1 MSCKLTYE
9 VNIVIKKSLITLMYE
24 AASIQRW
31 NDHIRPWTGFTELD
45 KQAHKM
51 FYAYV
56 LAKCEGENADM
67 LKLIEGGIFEF
78 FHRIVMTDIKPPIYH
93 KLVKEKGYQIDRWV
107 MSQLEDGMKELG
119 GGFFERME
127 KYFSDPQY
135 SSLEKQILRAAHYH
149 ASNWEFKIIY
159 PMNSQT
165 FGIEQIKSEMAQ
177 GLAACD
183 TFNGFR
189 YFVGSEYLQ
198 QFLSLIGKLR
208 YQQRWAKAERMPQTF
223 VMGHML
229 VVAIL
234 SYFLTLELKNPC
246 KKRLENN
253 FFSGLFHD
261 LPEVLTR
268 DIVSPVKNS
277 VKGLDSIIS
286 EIEEEQMR
294 EIIYPLLPPSWHSEI
309 EYYTQN
315 EFTSKVLTDDEI
327 MMVTTD
333 IINEQYNEDKY
344 SPIDGQL
351 IRCCDHLSAYIEAY
365 MSLSYGIRSEQ
376 MVLGYDHLQE
386 RYRDKT
392 VGGLEIWKLF
402 DYFVL

>member
-1 MSCKLTYE
+1 MIT
-9 VNIVIKKSLITLMYE
+9 KSLISLIYE

-31 NDHIRPWTGFTELD
+31 NDHIRPYTGFTELD

-56 LAKCEGENADM
+56 LAKCEGDNVDM
-67 LKLIEGGIFEF
+67 IKLVEGGIFEF
-78 FHRIVMTDIKPPIYH
+78 FHRIVLTDIKPPIYH
-93 KLVKEKGYQIDRWV
+93 KLVAEKGTQIDKWV
-107 MSQLEDGMKELG
+107 LSTLREDMEQLG

-127 KYFSDPQY
+127 KYYFDEDY
-135 SSLEKQILRAAHYH
+135 SRLEKQILKAAHYH

-159 PMNSQT
+159 PMNTET
-165 FGIEQIKSEMAQ
+165 FGIEQVKREMAQ

-189 YFVGSEYLQ
+189 YFAGSEYLQ

-208 YQQRWAKAERMPQTF
+208 YQQRWAKAVRMPATF

-234 SYFLTLELKNPC
+234 SYFMTMELKDPC
-246 KKRLENN
+246 GERRVNN
-253 FFSGLFHD
+253 FFAGLFHD

-268 DIVSPVKNS
+268 DIVSPVKAS
-277 VKGLDSIIS
+277 VEGLGSIIS
-286 EIEEEQMR
+286 EIEDEQMK
-294 EIIYPLLPPSWHSEI
+294 EIIYPLLPPQWHGTL

-315 EFTSKVLTDDEI
+315 EFASKIIKNGKVEVVTSDA
-327 MMVTTD
+327 
-333 IINEQYNEDKY
+333 INELYNDDHFR
-344 SPIDGQL
+344 PVDGEL

-365 MSLSYGIRSEQ
+365 MSLSYGIKSEQ
-376 MVLGYDHLQE
+376 MQQGYDHLTG
-386 RYRDKT
+386 RYEGKFI
-392 VGGLEIWKLF
+392 GGIDCGQLF
-402 DYFVL
+402 KYYELN

>member
-1 MSCKLTYE
+1 MI
-9 VNIVIKKSLITLMYE
+9 NKSLITLMYE

-56 LAKCEGENADM
+56 LARCEGESVDM
-67 LKLIEGGIFEF
+67 IRLIEGGIFEF

-93 KLVKEKGYQIDRWV
+93 KLVKEKGFQIDKWV
-107 MSQLEDGMKELG
+107 ITQLEEGMKDIG
-119 GGFFERME
+119 GGFFERM
-127 KYFSDPQY
+127 KRYYSDKDY
-135 SSLEKQILRAAHYH
+135 AALEKQILRAAHYH
-149 ASNWEFKIIY
+149 ATNWEFKIIY

-165 FGIEQIKSEMAQ
+165 FGIEQVKNEMVQ

-183 TFNGFR
+183 TFMGFR
-189 YFVGSEYLQ
+189 YFAGSEYLQ

-208 YQQRWAKAERMPQTF
+208 YQQRWSKAERMPQTY

-234 SYFLTLELKNPC
+234 SYFLTLELDKPC

-253 FFSGLFHD
+253 FFAGLFHD

-277 VKGLDSIIS
+277 VQGLDSIIS
-286 EIEEEQMR
+286 EIEDEQMR
-294 EIIYPLLPPSWHSEI
+294 EVIYPLLPPDWHKDI

-315 EFTSKVLTDDEI
+315 EFDSKVVENGDLLLTD
-327 MMVTTD
+327 TD
-333 IINEQYNEDKY
+333 TINEKYNDDKFN
-344 SPIDGQL
+344 PMDGQL

-365 MSLSYGIRSEQ
+365 MSLNYGIRSEQ
-376 MVLGYDHLQE
+376 MVLGYDHLHE
-386 RYRDKT
+386 KYKNKV
-392 VGGLEIWKLF
+392 VGGLDIGRLYG
-402 DYFVL
+402 YFELK

>member
-1 MSCKLTYE
+1 M
-9 VNIVIKKSLITLMYE
+9 IKKSLITLMYE

-56 LAKCEGENADM
+56 LAKCEGKNVDM
-67 LKLIEGGIFEF
+67 IRLIEGGIFEF

-93 KLVKEKGYQIDRWV
+93 KLVKEKGWQIDLWV
-107 MSQLEDGMKELG
+107 MSQLKKPLGEIG

-127 KYFSDPQY
+127 KYYAKPEY
-135 SSLEKQILRAAHYH
+135 AELEKKILKAAHYH

-159 PMNSQT
+159 PMNTET
-165 FGIEQIKSEMAQ
+165 FGIDQVKREMAQ

-189 YFVGSEYLQ
+189 YFAGSEYLQ
-198 QFLSLIGKLR
+198 EFLSLIGKLR
-208 YQQRWAKAERMPQTF
+208 YQQRWSKAERMPQTF

-234 SYFLTLELKNPC
+234 SYFLTLELVSPC
-246 KKRLENN
+246 RKRLENN
-253 FFSGLFHD
+253 FFAGLFHD

-286 EIEEEQMR
+286 EIEDEQMR
-294 EIIYPLLPPSWHSEI
+294 EIIYPLLPPEWHREI

-315 EFTSKVLTDDEI
+315 EFDSKVKTEDEI
-327 MMVTTD
+327 LMVTTD
-333 IINEQYNEDKY
+333 DINEQYNNDKFN
-344 SPIDGQL
+344 PIDGQL
-351 IRCCDHLSAYIEAY
+351 IRCADHLSAYIEAY
-365 MSLSYGIRSEQ
+365 MSLNYGIRSEQ
-376 MVLGYDHLQE
+376 MVLGYDHLKE
-386 RYRDKT
+386 KYNNKV
-392 VGGLEIWKLF
+392 VGGLNIGQLF
-402 DYFVL
+402 DYFEL

>member
-1 MSCKLTYE
+1 M
-9 VNIVIKKSLITLMYE
+9 IKKSLISLIYE

-56 LAKCEGENADM
+56 LAKCEGDKVDM
-67 LKLIEGGIFEF
+67 IKLIEGGIFEF

-93 KLVKEKGYQIDRWV
+93 KLVKEKGAQIDRWV
-107 MSQLEDGMKELG
+107 LSELQEHMNGIG
-119 GGFFERME
+119 GGFFNRME
-127 KYFSDPQY
+127 KYYSDREY
-135 SSLEKQILRAAHYH
+135 ASLEKSILKAAHYH

-159 PMNSQT
+159 PMNTET
-165 FGIEQIKSEMAQ
+165 FGIEQVKREMVE

-183 TFNGFR
+183 TFSGFR
-189 YFVGSEYLQ
+189 YFMGSEYLQ

-208 YQQRWAKAERMPQTF
+208 YQQRWSKAVRMPETF

-234 SYFLTLELKNPC
+234 SYFMTLELENPC
-246 KKRLENN
+246 KKRLQNN

-286 EIEEEQMR
+286 EIEDEQMR
-294 EIIYPLLPPSWHSEI
+294 DIIYPLLPKSWHSEI

-315 EFTSKVLTDDEI
+315 EFTSKIIDDGDLE
-327 MMVTTD
+327 MVTSD
-333 IINEQYNEDKY
+333 IINEKYNEDKFN
-344 SPIDGQL
+344 PVDGEI
-351 IRCCDHLSAYIEAY
+351 IRGCDHLSAYIEAY
-365 MSLSYGIRSEQ
+365 MSLNYGIKSEQ
-376 MVLGYDHLQE
+376 IESGYNHLSRKYE
-386 RYRDKT
+386 NKII
-392 VGGLEIWKLF
+392 GGINFGCLFGYFKL
-402 DYFVL
+402 

>member
-1 MSCKLTYE
+1 
-9 VNIVIKKSLITLMYE
+9 MYE

-56 LAKCEGENADM
+56 LAKCEGDSVDM

-107 MSQLEDGMKELG
+107 LSQLEDGMKSLG

-127 KYFSDPQY
+127 KYYADPKY
-135 SSLEKQILRAAHYH
+135 AELEKKILKAAHYH

-159 PMNSQT
+159 PMNPET
-165 FGIEQIKSEMAQ
+165 FGIEQVKNEMAQ

-183 TFNGFR
+183 TFSGFR
-189 YFVGSEYLQ
+189 YFAGSEYLQ

-208 YQQRWAKAERMPQTF
+208 YQQRWSKAERMPQTF

-234 SYFLTLELKNPC
+234 SYFLTLELDNPC
-246 KKRLENN
+246 GKRLENN
-253 FFSGLFHD
+253 FFAGLFHD

-286 EIEEEQMR
+286 EIEDEQMR
-294 EIIYPLLPPSWHSEI
+294 EIIYPLLPPSWHGEI

-315 EFTSKVLTDDEI
+315 EFDSKVKTEDEI
-327 MMVTTD
+327 LMVTTD
-333 IINEQYNEDKY
+333 LINEQYNDDGFN
-344 SPIDGQL
+344 PIDGQL
-351 IRCCDHLSAYIEAY
+351 IRSSDHLSAYIEAY
-365 MSLSYGIRSEQ
+365 MSLNYGIRSEQ
-376 MVLGYDHLQE
+376 MVSGYDHLKE
-386 RYRDKT
+386 KYKDKV
-392 VGGLEIWKLF
+392 VGGLDIGQLF
-402 DYFVL
+402 DYFEL

>member
-1 MSCKLTYE
+1 M
-9 VNIVIKKSLITLMYE
+9 IKKSLITLMYE

-56 LAKCEGENADM
+56 LAKCEGESVDM
-67 LKLIEGGIFEF
+67 IRLIEGGIFEF

-107 MSQLEDGMKELG
+107 LSQLEDGMRALG

-127 KYFSDPQY
+127 RYYAEPEY
-135 SSLEKQILRAAHYH
+135 AELEKKILKAAHYH

-159 PMNSQT
+159 PMNTET
-165 FGIEQIKSEMAQ
+165 FGIEQVKREMAQ

-183 TFNGFR
+183 TFSGFR
-189 YFVGSEYLQ
+189 YFAGSEYLQ

-208 YQQRWAKAERMPQTF
+208 YQQRWSKAERMPQTF

-234 SYFLTLELKNPC
+234 SYFLTLELNNPC
-246 KKRLENN
+246 RKRLENN
-253 FFSGLFHD
+253 FFAGLFHD

-286 EIEEEQMR
+286 EIEDEQMR
-294 EIIYPLLPPSWHSEI
+294 EIIYPLLPPEWHREI

-315 EFTSKVLTDDEI
+315 EFDSKVKTEDEI
-327 MMVTTD
+327 LMVTTD
-333 IINEQYNEDKY
+333 DINEQFNND
-344 SPIDGQL
+344 SFNPIDGQL
-351 IRCCDHLSAYIEAY
+351 IRCADHLSAYIEAY
-365 MSLSYGIRSEQ
+365 MSLNYGIRSEQ
-376 MVLGYDHLQE
+376 MVLGYDHLKE
-386 RYRDKT
+386 KYSNKV
-392 VGGLEIWKLF
+392 VGGLDIGQLF
-402 DYFVL
+402 DYFEL

>member
-1 MSCKLTYE
+1 M
-9 VNIVIKKSLITLMYE
+9 IKKSLISLIYE

-56 LAKCEGENADM
+56 LAKCEGENVGM
-67 LKLIEGGIFEF
+67 IKLIEGGIFEF
-78 FHRIVMTDIKPPIYH
+78 FHRIVLTDIKPPIYH
-93 KLVKEKGYQIDRWV
+93 KLVEEKGYQIDNWV
-107 MSQLEDGMKELG
+107 LSELSEHMEGIG
-119 GGFFERME
+119 GNFFNRME
-127 KYFSDPQY
+127 KYFREKEY
-135 SSLEKQILRAAHYH
+135 SALEKQVLKAAHYH

-159 PMNSQT
+159 PMNTET
-165 FGIEQIKSEMAQ
+165 FGIEQVKQEMAQ

-183 TFNGFR
+183 TFTGFR
-189 YFVGSEYLQ
+189 YFAGSEYLQ

-208 YQQRWAKAERMPQTF
+208 YQQRWSKAVRMPQTF

-234 SYFLTLELKNPC
+234 SYFMTLELDSPC
-246 KKRLENN
+246 RKRLENN
-253 FFSGLFHD
+253 FFAGLFHD

-286 EIEEEQMR
+286 EIENEQMK
-294 EIIYPLLPPSWHSEI
+294 EVIYPLLPPPWHSQI

-315 EFTSKVLTDDEI
+315 EFDSKVIDNNEI
-327 MMVTTD
+327 LMVTSD
-333 IINEQYNEDKY
+333 IINEHYNKDCFN
-344 SPIDGQL
+344 PIDGQI

-365 MSLSYGIRSEQ
+365 MSLSYGIKSEQ
-376 MVLGYDHLQE
+376 MLSGYTHLKK
-386 RYRDKT
+386 RYENKT
-392 VGGLEIWKLF
+392 AGGINFGKLF